1 MMRRSSQWPLGGLL
15 VLAAVIGLT
24 AVAVPETGSVERNDD
39 PPNVIVVMTDDQPT
53 GMLHALPRTR
63 ELVGGAG
70 VSFDNYYV
78 SYPLC
83 CPSRATYL
91 TGQYAHN
98 NGVAHNGPPLGGYQR
113 LAEADALPV
122 WLREAGYVTSH
133 IGKYPNGYGRDDP
146 HNIPSGWD
154 EWRGAIDPTT
164 YWMYGYTLN
173 ENGRLRT
180 YGDRREADP
189 RFYQT
194 DVYRRKAVD
203 FVERMSGRKRP
214 FFLSLAFLAPHDEG
228 PLWKTSGLGAP
239 GLDTNAA
246 RLRKRQEQLEQKR
259 NGAPRKRAWVEP
271 APRPAPRH
279 EGAFAHA
286 QLPNRPSY
294 DEPRLG
300 DKPAYLRGYPEL
312 PKRTQRQ
319 ILASYRG
326 RLASLLSV
334 DEAVAALVRTLE
346 RTGELDNTYL
356 MFVSDN
362 GYFFGEH
369 RVPMGKFL
377 PHDASSHA
385 PLMIRGPGIPAG
397 RTSHEL
403 VSNPDLAATI
413 ADAAD
418 VRPQLP
424 QDGRSLLPYAEH
436 PARLSGRPVLHEAG
450 GGAVVGNDLGVWSAA
465 DNDAGGRAAGLG
477 DLDQDPALSAAVTEL
492 RLAPAHGQVR
502 SIAYEAI
509 RTRRYLYVRYLGGG
523 RELYDLKHDPY
534 ELRSR
539 DESPAYADT
548 EAFLDERLDELQGCA
563 GEACSK
569 PIPRSPRP
577 DPSKPDRVSN
587 PASADRHSRG
597 GGSR

>member
-1 MMRRSSQWPLGGLL
+1 MLGSTRWPTAAIGTLLALG
-15 VLAAVIGLT
+15 AVIGLT
-24 AVAVPETGSVERNDD
+24 VVAVPETGSVERADD
-39 PPNVIVVMTDDQPT
+39 PPNVVVVMTDDQPN
-53 GMLHALPRTR
+53 GMLRALPRTR

-70 VSFDNYYV
+70 VRFDNYYV

-113 LAEADALPV
+113 MAEDEALPV

-146 HNIPSGWD
+146 HNIPTGWD
-154 EWRGAIDPTT
+154 EWRGAVDPST

-180 YGDRREADP
+180 YGNRREENP

-203 FVERMSGRKRP
+203 FVQRMSGRKRP
-214 FFLSLAFLAPHDEG
+214 FFLSLAFLAPHDEA
-228 PLWKTSGLGAP
+228 PLWKTAGLGER
-239 GLDTNAA
+239 GLETNTE
-246 RLRKRQEQLEQKR
+246 RLRKRQEKLRRER
-259 NGAPRKRAWVEP
+259 GNEPRERPWVEP

-279 EGAFAHA
+279 EGAFADVR
-286 QLPNRPSY
+286 LPETPSY
-294 DEPRLG
+294 DEPNVS
-300 DKPAYLRGYPEL
+300 DKPAYLRDYPYL
-312 PKRTQRQ
+312 PKRTEQD
-319 ILASYRG
+319 ILASYQG
-326 RLASLLSV
+326 RLESLLSV
-334 DEAVAALVRTLE
+334 DEAVADIVHTLE
-346 RTGELDNTYL
+346 RTGELDNTYVV
-356 MFVSDN
+356 FVSDN

-385 PLMIRGPGIPAG
+385 PLMMRGPGIPAG
-397 RTSHEL
+397 RISREL
-403 VSNPDLAATI
+403 ASNPDLAATI

-424 QDGRSLLPYAEH
+424 QDGRSLLPYAER
-436 PARLSGRPVLHEAG
+436 PTLLTGRPVLHEAG
-450 GGAVVGNDLGVWSAA
+450 GGAVIGNDVGLWSATA
-465 DNDAGGRAAGLG
+465 NDAGGRAAGHG
-477 DLDQDPALSAAVTEL
+477 DLDQDPALSAAAHEL

-509 RTRRYLYVRYLGGG
+509 RTRRYLYVRYLTGG
-523 RELYDLKHDPY
+523 RELYDLRHDPY

-539 DESPAYADT
+539 HADPAYGET
-548 EAFLDERLDELQGCA
+548 MAFLDERLDELQRCA
-563 GEACSK
+563 GEACDE
-569 PIPRSPRP
+569 PIP
-577 DPSKPDRVSN
+577 DPPEPTDAALSN
-587 PASADRHSRG
+587 PVRADRQHSG
-597 GGSR
+597 GGTR